1 VGPISVGGINASQSS
16 WDQSSDP
23 TDIRTLTLKEMA
35 ASCRFD
41 IQVLGSYDEEMDT
54 FTDA

>member
-1 VGPISVGGINASQSS
+1 MGPISVGGINASQSS
-16 WDQSSDP
+16 WDQSSA
-23 TDIRTLTLKEMA
+23 DIRTLTLKEMA